1 MHPLISSDDMKA
13 SLLSPVEP
21 RPPSRFITRF
31 HYLHYVALATLS
43 VFLISRLFE
52 TFRNQHWHG
61 GQHERRNILARC
73 QSFNVLPGSA
83 FQARSESDR
92 FVPGTRA
99 TLLRNGKVSTRG
111 SDLRVF
117 RAARGS
123 EYLRLVSARSGPA
136 RLMEQKALFPSV
148 NQALRRLT
156 CFSSDLWGRVAR

>member
-1 MHPLISSDDMKA
+1 MKA

-21 RPPSRFITRF
+21 RTSSRFITRF
-31 HYLHYVALATLS
+31 HYLHYVLVATLS

-61 GQHERRNILARC
+61 GGLTGQERRNILARC

-83 FQARSESDR
+83 SQARSESDR

-117 RAARGS
+117 RAARES